1 MSTEASRVAFLGP
14 KDQLQSY
21 RAAALPAGVA
31 VTPAL
36 LDAPEQYE
44 EAFATV
50 LRERADALLVGG
62 SPVSYTQLRRTMK
75 FAADNSLPAIY
86 PYREA
91 AEASG
96 LIAWKQH

>member
-1 MSTEASRVAFLGP
+1 
-14 KDQLQSY
+14 
-21 RAAALPAGVA
+21 
-31 VTPAL
+31 
-36 LDAPEQYE
+36 
-44 EAFATV
+44 
-50 LRERADALLVGG
+50 
-62 SPVSYTQLRRTMK
+62 MK